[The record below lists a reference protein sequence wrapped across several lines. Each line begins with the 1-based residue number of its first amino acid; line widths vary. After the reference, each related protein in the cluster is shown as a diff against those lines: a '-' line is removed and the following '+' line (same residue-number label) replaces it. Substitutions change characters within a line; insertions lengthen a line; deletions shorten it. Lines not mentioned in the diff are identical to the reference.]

1 MIKIP
6 SSKVQKLRGWGT
18 LLDYQNRIPTQYVG
32 KSFDEAWHDDIEKF
46 KELSDEQKWEM
57 GYWIEH
63 QAYKSAGKAWLVLGL
78 VIGVFAALMILNL
91 LA

>member
-63 QAYKSAGKAWLVLGL
+63 QAYKSAGRSGFILGVVATLVVISLIYGL
-78 VIGVFAALMILNL
+78 R
-91 LA
+91 